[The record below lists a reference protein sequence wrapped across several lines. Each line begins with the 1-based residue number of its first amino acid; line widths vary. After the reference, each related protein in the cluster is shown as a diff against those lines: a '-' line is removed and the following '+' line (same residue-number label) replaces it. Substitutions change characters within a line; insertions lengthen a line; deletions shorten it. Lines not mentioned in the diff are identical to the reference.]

1 MNEQVRVV
9 ESTKGV
15 IQHGLDFSVNV
26 IQVNFTAT
34 LPRLHGLQSYS
45 QLNDS
50 TTIRVKRADDAEKPS
65 EFPAVIICNKNQ
77 LMKSATNEMMEEV
90 ITTLFDGQGNTHH
103 GRITHIFRSYLLIN
117 FIKQFL

>member
-1 MNEQVRVV
+1 MDELLKAAESIRGAHSTRVGIFCNVFQV
-9 ESTKGV
+9 K
-15 IQHGLDFSVNV
+15 
-26 IQVNFTAT
+26 FTAT
-34 LPRLHGLQSYS
+34 LPRLHDLQGYTEI
-45 QLNDS
+45 NDS
-50 TTIRVKRADDAEKPS
+50 TTDRVKRSDNAEKQS